1 VARVDRLERL
11 TNLVLVL
18 LDTPRPM
25 TLQEI
30 ADSVGGYPDR
40 GEARRQAFERDKHLL
55 RQEGVVISVEPTNA
69 GDRLGYRIR
78 PDDYYLPDLALSPEE
93 QAALNLAV
101 AGIHLPDGSG
111 REGLLKLGIL
121 EDEGGPPVAFLP
133 SVPSLGLLHQ
143 AIRERASVRFAYR
156 GEERVVNP
164 YRLLFRGGW
173 WYLIGHDHG
182 RHAVR
187 TFRVDRMES
196 EPVAGPASGF
206 EPEGDLGSVARILA
220 EPWRFGE
227 GQVVTAEVAVD
238 SPLAAQ
244 VVAELGEEA
253 VVERDGHGGVTVRLE
268 VTNSEAFRSW
278 IVGLLDHARVVGPET
293 LRQAVTDWLAAVAS
307 SAPSGAVATSGGT
320 KPGRQTTDATS
331 PATGRSN
338 ETSGT
343 DLPRGGSR
351 LRAPLGSAERL
362 RLLLAVLA
370 WLAARGRTPTA
381 ELAARL
387 DLEEPELV
395 SLLELAACCGL
406 PPYTPDRLMELIVED
421 GWVSADLGPYLA
433 RPRRLSPAEG
443 FALAASARAILAV
456 PGSDPDGAL
465 ARGLEKLEA
474 ALGPEKPV
482 TVELDE
488 PSHLATVR
496 QAVTEGQRL
505 EVEYYAASTD
515 ERSVRR
521 VDPDEVFVAE
531 GHWYLDAY
539 CHLAQGRRHFRVDR
553 ILAARPVGP
562 RRRPVSEGAE
572 GEERRTATPAVAEQQ
587 GPTDA
592 PSDQRPERRAFVP
605 GPETREAVLL
615 VPRTAGWVAEGL
627 PVRQV
632 VERPDGRLEVTLPVS
647 GRPWLARLL
656 LWLGPEAVV
665 LDPPDLASAGREAAA
680 QILERYRDDAP
691 GDTVPARRPMGSRD
705 APEAGRG

>member
-1 VARVDRLERL
+1 MDRLERL

-30 ADSVGGYPDR
+30 ADSVGGYPDG

-55 RQEGVVISVEPTNA
+55 RQEGVLISVEPTNA

-78 PDDYYLPDLALSPEE
+78 PGDYYLPDLALSPEE

-101 AGIHLPDGSG
+101 AGIHLSDGSG

-121 EDEGGPPVAFLP
+121 EDEGGAPVAFLP
-133 SVPSLGLLHQ
+133 SVPSLAVLHQ
-143 AIRERASVRFAYR
+143 AIRDRAAVRFTYR
-156 GEERVVNP
+156 GEERTADP

-196 EPVAGPASGF
+196 EPVPGAAFGS
-206 EPEGDLGSVARILA
+206 EPEGDLSSVARALA

-238 SPLAAQ
+238 PPLAAQ
-244 VVAELGEEA
+244 VVAELGDDA
-253 VVERDGHGGVTVRLE
+253 VVGRDERGGVTVRLD
-268 VTNSEAFRSW
+268 VANTEAFRSW
-278 IVGLLDHARVVGPET
+278 IVGLLDHARVVEPPE
-293 LRQAVTDWLAAVAS
+293 LRQELTDWLAGVAGS
-307 SAPSGAVATSGGT
+307 TPGAVSACGLSRTEEE
-320 KPGRQTTDATS
+320 PTTAAA
-331 PATGRSN
+331 PAKGRSE
-338 ETSGT
+338 ETSGPG
-343 DLPRGGSR
+343 LPEGGSR
-351 LRAPLGSAERL
+351 PRGPLGAAERL
-362 RLLLAVLA
+362 RLLLAVLP

-381 ELAARL
+381 ELAGRL
-387 DLEEPELV
+387 GLDEPDLV

-406 PPYTPDRLMELIVED
+406 PPYTPDRLMELIVDD

-465 ARGLEKLEA
+465 ARALEKLEA
-474 ALGPEKPV
+474 ALGAEQPV

-488 PSHLATVR
+488 PALLATVR
-496 QAVTEGQRL
+496 EATAEGQQL

-521 VDPDEVFVAE
+521 VDPGEVFTSE

-539 CHLAQGRRHFRVDR
+539 CHLASGQRHFRIDR

-562 RRRPVSEGAE
+562 RQRQANRKGAE
-572 GEERRTATPAVAEQQ
+572 GGGRPKAAGRGQGRGPAVGADRAFDQQ
-587 GPTDA
+587 
-592 PSDQRPERRAFVP
+592 PERQSFVP
-605 GPETREAVLL
+605 GPETQEVVLL
-615 VPRTAGWVAEGL
+615 VPRTASWVAEAL
-627 PVRQV
+627 PVQHV
-632 VERPDGRLEVTLPVS
+632 VERPDGLEVTLPVS
-647 GRPWLARLL
+647 RRPWLARLL
-656 LWLGPEAVV
+656 LRLGPEAVV
-665 LDPPDLASAGREAAA
+665 LDPPDLASVGRDAAA
-680 QILERYRDDAP
+680 QILERYR
-691 GDTVPARRPMGSRD
+691 S
-705 APEAGRG
+705 